1 MKIDSQGH
9 VPYFFSNTS
18 SPWKTPSKVPNF
30 HMVCEL
36 SLNSVDKIVEQDVIV
51 KLAS

>member
-1 MKIDSQGH
+1 
-9 VPYFFSNTS
+9 
-18 SPWKTPSKVPNF
+18 
-30 HMVCEL
+30 MVCEL